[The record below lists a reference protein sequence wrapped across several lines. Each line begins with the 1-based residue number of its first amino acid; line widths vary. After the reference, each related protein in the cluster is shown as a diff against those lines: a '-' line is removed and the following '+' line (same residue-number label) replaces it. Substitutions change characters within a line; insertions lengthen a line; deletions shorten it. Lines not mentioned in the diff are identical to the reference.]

1 VCCKSAKSWIRF
13 TRVWT
18 LSFQRH
24 TTTTSSLLLVVR
36 DYNPGLVFPIPGFGW
51 VFYDSKI
58 PPGLWLWS
66 PKMCPVSCD
75 EVVSSDHRSSYFAKF
90 CGELMNWLLGKF
102 LSYCII
108 WLMGILGP
116 TIISCISNISTCQWS
131 WKNFWQLDIWI
142 FNCCLNK
149 FNLIYIWI
157 ID

>member
-1 VCCKSAKSWIRF
+1 VQSHEFVLPEYAPWAF
-13 TRVWT
+13 NDT
-18 LSFQRH
+18 LLRPRLCYLRLQSRTGFP
-24 TTTTSSLLLVVR
+24 
-36 DYNPGLVFPIPGFGW
+36 NPGIWVGF
-51 VFYDSKI
+51 FYDSRI

-66 PKMCPVSCD
+66 HKMCPLSCD
-75 EVVSSDHRSSYFAKF
+75 EVVISDYRSSYFAKF

-116 TIISCISNISTCQWS
+116 TIISCMSNISTCQWT

>member
-1 VCCKSAKSWIRF
+1 MQSREFVLPEYEPWAFNDTLLRPRLCYLRLGIAILDWFSQSWD
-13 TRVWT
+13 
-18 LSFQRH
+18 L
-24 TTTTSSLLLVVR
+24 
-36 DYNPGLVFPIPGFGW
+36 GGF
-51 VFYDSKI
+51 FYDSRI
-58 PPGLWLWS
+58 LPGLWLWS
-66 PKMCPVSCD
+66 HKMCPLSCD
-75 EVVSSDHRSSYFAKF
+75 EVVSSDYRSSYFAKF

-108 WLMGILGP
+108 WLMGILGQ
-116 TIISCISNISTCQWS
+116 TIISCMSNISTCQWS